1 MIYLIYGNQGPTIKS
16 QIRKIS
22 EAFLNGEKPDEL
34 NFIKLDGHNF
44 LVQDAVD
51 ECKYVAL
58 GYDKKVV
65 SLENCYFLLKPKPR
79 NKIEADQDYDEL
91 LKYVNNE
98 STDPD
103 ACFILSVA
111 SSSIDEKNQI
121 FKALKEKAKI
131 VQIVDPDEKGWNEY
145 VRAYLQRHNVVID
158 RDAIQE
164 LSDRTNGD
172 VGLFQN
178 SVQVLTLYTDHIRY
192 KDVTLMVAKPLEDNA
207 FLIFNLLLDNK
218 NADAV
223 ELFRDL
229 KVKNVEP
236 VTLIGQLA
244 NQFRLLNQVMYLCK
258 KRMSK
263 EDIANELKIKP
274 GRVYVL
280 SRLISIISESTIRKT
295 LDDLYQLD
303 LDIKSGLVDRY
314 YAFEMFLLKFKTQ

>member
-79 NKIEADQDYDEL
+79 NKIDADQDYDVL
-91 LKYVNNE
+91 SNYVDKE
-98 STDPD
+98 SQDPD
-103 ACFILSVA
+103 ACLILSVC
-111 SSSIDEKNQI
+111 SSSVDEKNAI
-121 FKALKEKAKI
+121 FKVLKEKAKL

-145 VRAYLQRHNVVID
+145 VKAYLQRHNIVID
-158 RDAIQE
+158 RDAMME
-164 LSDRTNGD
+164 LSERTSGD

-192 KDVTLMVAKPLEDNA
+192 KDVTLMVTKPLEDNA

-218 NADAV
+218 NAEAV
-223 ELFRDL
+223 NLFRDL
-229 KVKNVEP
+229 KVNGVEP

-244 NQFRLLNQVMYLCK
+244 NQFRLLSQVMYLSK

-274 GRVYVL
+274 GRVYIL
-280 SRLISIISESTIRKT
+280 SRSIPLISEATIRKT

-303 LDIKSGLVDRY
+303 TTS
-314 YAFEMFLLKFKTQ
+314 AECLKLID